1 MLLAVQM
8 MMRLGLPTNRLG
20 VFAVMRILLFLTSSR
35 IVGSFT
41 SSRNTFPLTTSTDPK
56 RELLRSRV
64 VLRSLKSW
72 SRDFGDS
79 ALRQV
84 QVLASTVAASGNSTV
99 PEKTEPASVMRPQML
114 TPLSNRSDAQVWLA
128 LENLEQDSK
137 LLIASRTVVA
147 NFA

>member
-8 MMRLGLPTNRLG
+8 MMRLGLRTNRLG